1 MPREAGVRS
10 PIGTKASE
18 GLVVATSK
26 TRIIVSS
33 MMLMLML
40 MLLLLLLAGCFED
53 AFVGLFLAQHFF
65 REVIAEG
72 VYEARLA
79 GTTSWVLG

>member
-1 MPREAGVRS
+1 MPRETGVRS

-18 GLVVATSK
+18 GLVVATPN

-33 MMLMLML
+33 MTLM
-40 MLLLLLLAGCFED
+40 LLLLLAGCFED

-79 GTTSWVLG
+79 GATSWVFG

>member
-1 MPREAGVRS
+1 M
-10 PIGTKASE
+10 T
-18 GLVVATSK
+18 
-26 TRIIVSS
+26 
-33 MMLMLML
+33 LM
-40 MLLLLLLAGCFED
+40 LLLLAGCFED

-79 GTTSWVLG
+79 GATSWVFG

>member
-1 MPREAGVRS
+1 MPRETGVRS
-10 PIGTKASE
+10 PIGTIASE
-18 GLVVATSK
+18 GLVVATTPN

-33 MMLMLML
+33 MMLM
-40 MLLLLLLAGCFED
+40 LLLLAGCFED

-79 GTTSWVLG
+79 GATSWVFG

>member
-1 MPREAGVRS
+1 MPRETGVRS

-26 TRIIVSS
+26 TRIIVAS

-40 MLLLLLLAGCFED
+40 MLLLLAGCFED

-79 GTTSWVLG
+79 GTTSWVFG